1 MLEKPKLCSR
11 WWLIFIIL
19 YVVLSSG
26 LWGIIMDLSGII
38 NFSSIFYIAINPVL
52 ILWDVVFGVY
62 TCFLIKSMSKGIE
75 DSIDRAKNFALKFN
89 WIFLIT
95 AGAFACLIYSALS
108 VFVSYKYDYFKFDIG
123 FWLPFLSGATI
134 IATALYVFYLRFR
147 AKFWEYIGKKYGLVG
162 IAVST
167 KVKVIFP
174 VILGSI
180 AMGLAFYLANYAF
193 SVYNTKSILTNT
205 KKQAIQDIVN
215 SAYKITDEYY
225 VLSKNGKLS
234 QKQAETYAQEALSF
248 LVFDEGRNHIWVSDA
263 NGNILVHPSKQL
275 IGKNVF
281 SLNNLSKNQ
290 FAYILKNKGEGFLK
304 SNINGGKS
312 EPLEIFYVKT
322 FKPWG
327 WVIGAGMHVS
337 QLNRFVN
344 TYEDNLS
351 KKLTLVNLL
360 IFFLLMIIIFISA
373 TFTAKDIDT
382 PLRVISETVKK
393 NAKGDLTVKPDV
405 ISMDDLGETT
415 ANIREMLEN
424 TKDAILAIKNAS
436 GNIFSATTQVTAS
449 TQEISSMT
457 KSSKDNL
464 DRVVELIN
472 RLNESLRTLVSHIES
487 TVEFTEKTERDA
499 MESKSVFEEISQR
512 SKDIVAK
519 ELGNMLKEASRVIE
533 ASNKITGIVDV
544 ISNIADQTN
553 LLALNAAIEAAR
565 AGEHGRGFAVVA
577 DEVRKL
583 AEGTMNSTKEIELM
597 IEEIGTIV
605 NHFGEIISNYTK
617 ESEEQIKKIEANYKI
632 FDDVA
637 SGASQVRKSMI
648 EVKEMAMNQSM
659 EIEEAVNGASEIE
672 NAMEEIVGG
681 VKETAKA
688 VSDINRQVEDLNN
701 KVDRFKVYV
710 NQT

>member
-1 MLEKPKLCSR
+1 MVEKPKWCR
-11 WWLIFIIL
+11 MWLIYIISYAL
-19 YVVLSSG
+19 LGSV
-26 LWGIIMDLSGII
+26 LWGIIMALSGII
-38 NFSSIFYIAINPVL
+38 NFSSIFDIAINPVL
-52 ILWDVVFGVY
+52 ILWDVVYGIY
-62 TCFLIKSMSKGIE
+62 TCFIIKSMSKGIE

-89 WIFLIT
+89 WIFLLSS
-95 AGAFACLIYSALS
+95 GFASLISSALA
-108 VFVSYKYDYFKFDIG
+108 VFVSYKYDYFKFHVG
-123 FWLPFLSGATI
+123 FWLPFLSGGFV
-134 IATALYVFYLRFR
+134 IASIMYVIFLWFR
-147 AKFWEYIGKKYGLVG
+147 AKVWEYTGRKYGLLG

-167 KVKVIFP
+167 KVKVVFAI
-174 VILGSI
+174 ILYPI
-180 AMGLAFYLANYAF
+180 AIGLSFYLANSTF
-193 SVYNTKSILTNT
+193 SVYKIKSILTNT
-205 KKQAIQDIVN
+205 KKQTIQDIVN
-215 SAYKITDEYY
+215 SAYKIADKYY
-225 VLSKNGKLS
+225 VLSKNGKLP
-234 QKQAETYAQEALSF
+234 KEQAETYAQQALSF
-248 LVFDEGRNHIWVSDA
+248 LRFDKGNNYIWVSDA
-263 NGNILVHPSKQL
+263 NGDILVHPSKQL

-281 SLNNLSKNQ
+281 SLNNLSSNQ

-304 SNINGGKS
+304 SNVNGGES
-312 EPLEIFYVKT
+312 ELSKIFYVKL

-344 TYEDNLS
+344 MYVDNLS
-351 KKLTLVNLL
+351 KKLTVVNLL
-360 IFFLLMIIIFISA
+360 IFFLLMIITFASA
-373 TFTAKDIDT
+373 TLAAKDIET
-382 PLRVISETVKK
+382 PLRAVSATVKE

-424 TKDAILAIKNAS
+424 TKGAISAIKNTS
-436 GNIFSATTQVTAS
+436 ENIFSATTQVTAS

-464 DRVVELIN
+464 DKVVEIIN

-487 TVEFTEKTERDA
+487 TVEFTEKAERDA
-499 MESKSVFEEISQR
+499 MEGRSVFEEISQW

-519 ELGNMLKEASRVIE
+519 ELGNMSKEASKVIE
-533 ASNKITGIVDV
+533 ASKRITGIVDV

-605 NHFGEIISNYTK
+605 SHFGEIISDYTK
-617 ESEEQIKKIEANYKI
+617 ESEEQAKKIEANYKI

-637 SGASQVRKSMI
+637 SGASQVRESMM
-648 EVKEMAMNQSM
+648 EVKEMTMNQSM
-659 EIEEAVNGASEIE
+659 EIEEAVNGVSEIE
-672 NAMEEIVGG
+672 NAMEEVVRG
-681 VKETAKA
+681 VEETAKA
-688 VSDINRQVEDLNN
+688 VSDINRQVEDLNS
-701 KVDRFKVYV
+701 KVDRFKV
-710 NQT
+710 